1 MITRYLWKE
10 TIYSIK
16 HDYFTDDI
24 YIFIPFVVLVITTPI
39 FVILD
44 VLLIPMEILYII
56 FKKIKESEMRDE

>member
-10 TIYSIK
+10 MIYSIK

-24 YIFIPFVVLVITTPI
+24 DIFIPFVVLVITTPI

-56 FKKIKESEMRDE
+56 FKKIRESEMR